1 MEIENLKLQKQID
14 ELIDKIYPIGSYYE
28 TSNGSFN
35 PNNEWGG
42 TWEEDTPGLVTVALY
57 NLSHPSTSGVG
68 VQINLGEVV
77 GEAYHKLSVE
87 EMPAHSHGITTWK
100 NTDDTTWGSGASS
113 TVDGAFANVFSTGD
127 GSIQTT
133 GDNSHWHGI
142 NMEGLSEAHNNVQP
156 SIGVYRWH
164 RTA

>member
-14 ELIDKIYPIGSYYE
+14 ELIDKIYPVGSYYE

-35 PNNEWGG
+35 PNTSWGG

-57 NLSHPSTSGVG
+57 NLSHPDPSGVG
-68 VQINLGEVV
+68 VPINLGQIV
-77 GEAYHKLSVE
+77 GEAYHTLTIE
-87 EMPAHSHGITTWK
+87 ELPAHRHGITTWR
-100 NTDDTTWGSGASS
+100 NNDDATWGAGASS
-113 TVDGAFANVFSTGD
+113 TEYGAFSNVFSEGD
-127 GSIQTT
+127 GTNQST
-133 GDNSHWHGI
+133 GDNPNWQGI
-142 NMEGLSEAHNNVQP
+142 NMEGLSEAHNNIQP

>member
-14 ELIDKIYPIGSYYE
+14 ELIDKIYPVGSYYE

-35 PNNEWGG
+35 PNDEWGG

-57 NLSHPSTSGVG
+57 NLSHPNPSGIG
-68 VQINLGEVV
+68 VPINLGQIV
-77 GEAYHKLSVE
+77 GEAYHTLTIE
-87 EMPAHSHGITTWK
+87 ELPAHRHGITTWR
-100 NTDDTTWGSGASS
+100 NNDGATWGAGASS
-113 TVDGAFANVFSTGD
+113 TEYGAFSNVFSEGD
-127 GSIQTT
+127 GTNQST
-133 GDNSHWHGI
+133 GDNPNWQGI
-142 NMEGLSEAHNNVQP
+142 NMEGLSEAHNNIQP